1 MYNAKRDKKP
11 LHDDME
17 YVVTM
22 IDGKVRILRV
32 RKGEGR
38 G

>member
-11 LHDDME
+11 LPDDMK

-22 IDGKVRILRV
+22 IDGKVQILRV
-32 RKGEGR
+32 KKE
-38 G
+38 